1 MEKDHGISGKF
12 RSREEVN
19 IWARRKKLKNNLLVA
34 ILRDGDVLRHNL
46 HVLASPKHKENKGFN
61 LVQSKHPKSHGLK
74 PKTKENKGEEKHTK
88 LLHETTSIMSLKRG
102 LRSDY
107 NEGFRPKQPPSPS
120 LLIWRLDLTLTLLNL
135 ELKA

>member
-1 MEKDHGISGKF
+1 MKIGIDYPSPIPKLFPKDL
-12 RSREEVN
+12 
-19 IWARRKKLKNNLLVA
+19 WKKIMGLAGNSDLMK
-34 ILRDGDVLRHNL
+34 RHNL

-61 LVQSKHPKSHGLK
+61 LDQSKHPKRPRIEAK
-74 PKTKENKGEEKHTK
+74 NQREQWEKHTK
-88 LLHETTSIMSLKRG
+88 LLHETTLIMSLKRG
-102 LRSDY
+102 LRLDY